1 MDGNII
7 LLSEFLVDLGIE
19 NGLPG
24 TWRLVVVDQGELVWN
39 LKIFLVLES
48 VFKLL
53 DDSLLILHIHR
64 RPVWIL
70 GGVVCEHHGD
80 VSISLFLLNLS
91 LLSFDRS

>member
-48 VFKLL
+48 VLQLL
-53 DDSLLILHIHR
+53 DASLLILHIHR
-64 RPVWIL
+64 RLVWSL
-70 GGVVCEHHGD
+70 VGVVCEHHGD